1 MARADREAVLR
12 GVIARFE
19 ATGDDNAVI
28 AALGSP
34 TFAAVTV
41 LRGYTPPEDMS
52 EDDRAEEEFVYEPA
66 APTAPPEP
74 ESELEPAP
82 EPAPEP
88 EPEPE
93 VEPEAEAASAPESDI
108 EPGPE
113 AEAEAENEPEP
124 EPESEA
130 EPEPGA
136 EAEPEPEAEQ
146 EPEAEPAPEAEP
158 EPESKAEPEAEV
170 EAEPETP
177 AENAVFILG
186 EEVEVL
192 AQASAEPES
201 ETEAETE
208 PEADIEPEAETEPE
222 DVIEPDTAPEP
233 PRAED
238 SAAAG
243 AGIELPPVPEAE
255 GKEPLRGG
263 RVFLFALGFIVLGI
277 PIAAVLVAFALVVFA
292 AGAALL
298 YAGGVA
304 VSFAF
309 LGMNVAADIMLCVGA
324 GAAALAIGLMLA
336 FLGAWFFTGCVIGG
350 YSRLFAKAG
359 AWCREVR
366 E

>member
-19 ATGDDNAVI
+19 ETGDDNAVI

-66 APTAPPEP
+66 VTAAPPEP
-74 ESELEPAP
+74 ESEPVPEP
-82 EPAPEP
+82 EPAPEA
-88 EPEPE
+88 ETAPEPE
-93 VEPEAEAASAPESDI
+93 VEPEAESASAPESDI

-113 AEAEAENEPEP
+113 AGAEAENESEP
-124 EPESEA
+124 EPE
-130 EPEPGA
+130 
-136 EAEPEPEAEQ
+136 
-146 EPEAEPAPEAEP
+146 PEAEP
-158 EPESKAEPEAEV
+158 EPEPETEPEPEPVPEAEPEPEPEPETEAEPEA
-170 EAEPETP
+170 P

-192 AQASAEPES
+192 AQASAEPEA

-208 PEADIEPEAETEPE
+208 PEADIEPEAETGPE
-222 DVIEPDTAPEP
+222 AEIEPDTAPEP

-277 PIAAVLVAFALVVFA
+277 PIAAVLVAFALAVFA

-298 YAGGVA
+298 FAGGVA

>member
-19 ATGDDNAVI
+19 ETGDDNAVI

-66 APTAPPEP
+66 APLTPPEP
-74 ESELEPAP
+74 ESEPVPEP
-82 EPAPEP
+82 EPAPEA
-88 EPEPE
+88 ETAPEPE
-93 VEPEAEAASAPESDI
+93 VEPEAEAAPA
-108 EPGPE
+108 
-113 AEAEAENEPEP
+113 
-124 EPESEA
+124 PESEA
-130 EPEPGA
+130 EPEPEAAA
-136 EAEPEPEAEQ
+136 EAENESEPEPE
-146 EPEAEPAPEAEP
+146 PEAEP
-158 EPESKAEPEAEV
+158 EPEPETEPEPEPVPEAEPEPEPEPETEAEPEA
-170 EAEPETP
+170 A

-192 AQASAEPES
+192 AQASAEPEA

-208 PEADIEPEAETEPE
+208 PEADIEPEAETGPE
-222 DVIEPDTAPEP
+222 AEIEPDTAPEP

-277 PIAAVLVAFALVVFA
+277 PIAAVLVAFALAVFA

>member
-19 ATGDDNAVI
+19 ETGDDNAVI
-28 AALGSP
+28 ADLGSP

-41 LRGYTPPEDMS
+41 LRGYTPPEDMT

-66 APTAPPEP
+66 VTAAPPEP
-74 ESELEPAP
+74 ESEPVPEP
-82 EPAPEP
+82 EPAPEA
-88 EPEPE
+88 ETAPEPE
-93 VEPEAEAASAPESDI
+93 VEPEAEAASAPES
-108 EPGPE
+108 EAESEPE
-113 AEAEAENEPEP
+113 AEAEAEAETEPE
-124 EPESEA
+124 A
-130 EPEPGA
+130 EA
-136 EAEPEPEAEQ
+136 EAEPEPEP
-146 EPEAEPAPEAEP
+146 EPETEPVPETEPEPAPEAEP
-158 EPESKAEPEAEV
+158 EPEP
-170 EAEPETP
+170 EPETEAASGAP

-192 AQASAEPES
+192 AQASAEPEA

-208 PEADIEPEAETEPE
+208 PEADIEPEAETGPE
-222 DVIEPDTAPEP
+222 AEIEPDTAPEP

-277 PIAAVLVAFALVVFA
+277 PIAAVLVAFALAVFA

-298 YAGGVA
+298 FAGGVA

-336 FLGAWFFTGCVIGG
+336 FLGAWFFTGCVVGG

-366 E
+366 V

>member
-19 ATGDDNAVI
+19 ETGDDNAVI

-66 APTAPPEP
+66 VTAAPPEP
-74 ESELEPAP
+74 ESEP
-82 EPAPEP
+82 EPEPEIEP

-93 VEPEAEAASAPESDI
+93 AEAAPVPESEAEPEPESEPEPEPEAETE
-108 EPGPE
+108 PE
-113 AEAEAENEPEP
+113 AEAEAEAESEAEPETEPVPETEPEAEPVPEAEP

-130 EPEPGA
+130 E
-136 EAEPEPEAEQ
+136 
-146 EPEAEPAPEAEP
+146 
-158 EPESKAEPEAEV
+158 SEAEV

-192 AQASAEPES
+192 AQASAEPEA
-201 ETEAETE
+201 ETEAETG
-208 PEADIEPEAETEPE
+208 PEAETEPE

-277 PIAAVLVAFALVVFA
+277 PIAAVLVAFALAVFA

>member
-19 ATGDDNAVI
+19 ETGDDNAVI

-41 LRGYTPPEDMS
+41 LRGYTPPEDMT

-66 APTAPPEP
+66 APLTPPEP
-74 ESELEPAP
+74 ES
-82 EPAPEP
+82 
-88 EPEPE
+88 
-93 VEPEAEAASAPESDI
+93 
-108 EPGPE
+108 
-113 AEAEAENEPEP
+113 EPEP
-124 EPESEA
+124 EPESEPEIEPEA
-130 EPEPGA
+130 EAAPAPESETEPESEPEP
-136 EAEPEPEAEQ
+136 EPEPEAET
-146 EPEAEPAPEAEP
+146 EPEAEAEAEAESEAEPETEPVPETEPEPEPVPEAEP
-158 EPESKAEPEAEV
+158 ETEPVPETEPEPEA
-170 EAEPETP
+170 A

-186 EEVEVL
+186 EAVEVL
-192 AQASAEPES
+192 SQPSAEPEA
-201 ETEAETE
+201 EAG
-208 PEADIEPEAETEPE
+208 PEAVIEPEAEIEPE
-222 DVIEPDTAPEP
+222 AGIEAEAEAETEPEP

-277 PIAAVLVAFALVVFA
+277 PIAAVLVAFALAVFA

-336 FLGAWFFTGCVIGG
+336 FLGAWFFTGCVVGG

>member
-19 ATGDDNAVI
+19 ETGDDNAVI

-66 APTAPPEP
+66 VTAAPPEP
-74 ESELEPAP
+74 ESEPVPEP
-82 EPAPEP
+82 EPAPEA
-88 EPEPE
+88 ETAPEPE
-93 VEPEAEAASAPESDI
+93 VEPEAESASAPESDI

-113 AEAEAENEPEP
+113 AGAEAENESEP
-124 EPESEA
+124 EPE
-130 EPEPGA
+130 
-136 EAEPEPEAEQ
+136 
-146 EPEAEPAPEAEP
+146 PEAEP
-158 EPESKAEPEAEV
+158 EPEPETEPEPEPVPEAEPEPEPEPETEAEPEA
-170 EAEPETP
+170 A

-192 AQASAEPES
+192 AQASAEPEA

-208 PEADIEPEAETEPE
+208 PEADIEPEAETGPE
-222 DVIEPDTAPEP
+222 AEIEPDTAPEP

-277 PIAAVLVAFALVVFA
+277 PIAAVLVAFALAVFA

>member
-19 ATGDDNAVI
+19 ETGDDNAVI

-66 APTAPPEP
+66 VTAAPPEP
-74 ESELEPAP
+74 ESEP
-82 EPAPEP
+82 EPEPEIEP

-93 VEPEAEAASAPESDI
+93 AEAAPV
-108 EPGPE
+108 
-113 AEAEAENEPEP
+113 
-124 EPESEA
+124 PESEA
-130 EPEPGA
+130 EPEP
-136 EAEPEPEAEQ
+136 ESEPEPEPEAET
-146 EPEAEPAPEAEP
+146 EPEAEAEAEADAEAEPETEPVPEPEPEPEPVPEAEP
-158 EPESKAEPEAEV
+158 EPEPEPETEAEPEA
-170 EAEPETP
+170 A

-192 AQASAEPES
+192 AQASAEPEA

-208 PEADIEPEAETEPE
+208 PEADIEPEAGTEPE
-222 DVIEPDTAPEP
+222 AGIEPGPEIEPDTGPEP

-277 PIAAVLVAFALVVFA
+277 PIAAVLVAFALAVFA

-298 YAGGVA
+298 FAGGVA

>member
-19 ATGDDNAVI
+19 ETGDDNAVI

-41 LRGYTPPEDMS
+41 LRGYTPPEDMT

-66 APTAPPEP
+66 VTAAPPEP
-74 ESELEPAP
+74 VPEP
-82 EPAPEP
+82 EPAPEA
-88 EPEPE
+88 ETAPEPE
-93 VEPEAEAASAPESDI
+93 VEPEAEAAPA
-108 EPGPE
+108 
-113 AEAEAENEPEP
+113 
-124 EPESEA
+124 PESEA
-130 EPEPGA
+130 EPEPEAAA
-136 EAEPEPEAEQ
+136 EAENESEPEPE
-146 EPEAEPAPEAEP
+146 PEAEP
-158 EPESKAEPEAEV
+158 EPEPETEPEPEPVPEAEPEPEPEPETEAEPEA
-170 EAEPETP
+170 A

-192 AQASAEPES
+192 AQASAEPEA

-208 PEADIEPEAETEPE
+208 PEADIEPEAETGPE
-222 DVIEPDTAPEP
+222 AEIEPDTAPEP

-277 PIAAVLVAFALVVFA
+277 PIAAVLVAFALAVFA

-336 FLGAWFFTGCVIGG
+336 FLGAWFFTGCVVGG

>member
-1 MARADREAVLR
+1 M
-12 GVIARFE
+12 
-19 ATGDDNAVI
+19 
-28 AALGSP
+28 
-34 TFAAVTV
+34 
-41 LRGYTPPEDMS
+41 
-52 EDDRAEEEFVYEPA
+52 
-66 APTAPPEP
+66 
-74 ESELEPAP
+74 
-82 EPAPEP
+82 
-88 EPEPE
+88 
-93 VEPEAEAASAPESDI
+93 
-108 EPGPE
+108 
-113 AEAEAENEPEP
+113 
-124 EPESEA
+124 
-130 EPEPGA
+130 
-136 EAEPEPEAEQ
+136 
-146 EPEAEPAPEAEP
+146 
-158 EPESKAEPEAEV
+158 
-170 EAEPETP
+170 
-177 AENAVFILG
+177 
-186 EEVEVL
+186 L
-192 AQASAEPES
+192 AQASAEPEA

-208 PEADIEPEAETEPE
+208 PEADIEPEAETGPE
-222 DVIEPDTAPEP
+222 AEIEPDTAPEP

-277 PIAAVLVAFALVVFA
+277 PIAAVLVAFALAVFA

-298 YAGGVA
+298 FAGGVA

>member
-19 ATGDDNAVI
+19 ETGDDNAVI

-66 APTAPPEP
+66 VTAAPPEP
-74 ESELEPAP
+74 ESEPVPEP
-82 EPAPEP
+82 EPAPEA
-88 EPEPE
+88 ETAPEPE
-93 VEPEAEAASAPESDI
+93 VEPEAEAASAPES
-108 EPGPE
+108 
-113 AEAEAENEPEP
+113 
-124 EPESEA
+124 
-130 EPEPGA
+130 
-136 EAEPEPEAEQ
+136 EAEPEPEAAAEAENES
-146 EPEAEPAPEAEP
+146 EPEPEPEAEP
-158 EPESKAEPEAEV
+158 EPEPETEPEPEPVPEAEPEPEPEPETEAEPEA
-170 EAEPETP
+170 A

-192 AQASAEPES
+192 AQASAEPEA

-208 PEADIEPEAETEPE
+208 PEADIEPEAETGPE
-222 DVIEPDTAPEP
+222 AEIEPDTAPEP

-277 PIAAVLVAFALVVFA
+277 PIAAVLVAFALAVFA

>member
-19 ATGDDNAVI
+19 ETGDDNAVI

-66 APTAPPEP
+66 APLTPPE
-74 ESELEPAP
+74 P
-82 EPAPEP
+82 EPAPEA
-88 EPEPE
+88 ETAPEPE
-93 VEPEAEAASAPESDI
+93 VEPEAEAASAPES
-108 EPGPE
+108 
-113 AEAEAENEPEP
+113 
-124 EPESEA
+124 
-130 EPEPGA
+130 
-136 EAEPEPEAEQ
+136 EAEPEPEAAAEAENES
-146 EPEAEPAPEAEP
+146 EPEPEPEAEP
-158 EPESKAEPEAEV
+158 EPEPETEPEPEPVPEAEPEPEPEPETEAEPEA
-170 EAEPETP
+170 A

-186 EEVEVL
+186 EAVEVL
-192 AQASAEPES
+192 SQPSAEPEA
-201 ETEAETE
+201 EAGPEAVIEPEAGTE
-208 PEADIEPEAETEPE
+208 PEAVIEAEAETG
-222 DVIEPDTAPEP
+222 PEP

-277 PIAAVLVAFALVVFA
+277 PIAAVLVAFALAVFA

-350 YSRLFAKAG
+350 YSRLFVKAG

>member
-19 ATGDDNAVI
+19 ETGDDNAVI

-66 APTAPPEP
+66 APLTPPEP
-74 ESELEPAP
+74 ESEPVPEP
-82 EPAPEP
+82 EPAPEA
-88 EPEPE
+88 ETAPEPE
-93 VEPEAEAASAPESDI
+93 VEPEAEAASAPES
-108 EPGPE
+108 
-113 AEAEAENEPEP
+113 
-124 EPESEA
+124 
-130 EPEPGA
+130 
-136 EAEPEPEAEQ
+136 EAEPEPEAAAEAENES
-146 EPEAEPAPEAEP
+146 EPEPEPEAEP
-158 EPESKAEPEAEV
+158 EPEPETEPEPEPVPEAEPEPEPEPETEAEPEA
-170 EAEPETP
+170 A

-192 AQASAEPES
+192 AQASAEPEA

-208 PEADIEPEAETEPE
+208 PEADIEPEAETGPE
-222 DVIEPDTAPEP
+222 AEIEPDTAPEP

-277 PIAAVLVAFALVVFA
+277 PIAAVLVAFALAVFA

-350 YSRLFAKAG
+350 YSRLFVKAG

>member
-19 ATGDDNAVI
+19 ETGDDNAVI

-66 APTAPPEP
+66 VTAAPPEP
-74 ESELEPAP
+74 ESEP
-82 EPAPEP
+82 EPEPEIEP

-93 VEPEAEAASAPESDI
+93 AEAAPVPESEAEPEPESEPEPEPEAETE
-108 EPGPE
+108 PE
-113 AEAEAENEPEP
+113 AEAEAEAESEAEPETEPVPETEPEPVPEAEPEPEP

-130 EPEPGA
+130 EA
-136 EAEPEPEAEQ
+136 EAESASG
-146 EPEAEPAPEAEP
+146 A
-158 EPESKAEPEAEV
+158 
-170 EAEPETP
+170 P

-192 AQASAEPES
+192 AQASAEPEA

-208 PEADIEPEAETEPE
+208 PEADIEPEAETGPE
-222 DVIEPDTAPEP
+222 AEIEPDTAPEP

-277 PIAAVLVAFALVVFA
+277 PIAAVLVAFALAVFA

>member
-19 ATGDDNAVI
+19 ETGDDNAVI

-66 APTAPPEP
+66 APLTPPEP
-74 ESELEPAP
+74 ESEPVPEP
-82 EPAPEP
+82 EPAPEA
-88 EPEPE
+88 ETAPEPE
-93 VEPEAEAASAPESDI
+93 VEPEAEAASAPES
-108 EPGPE
+108 
-113 AEAEAENEPEP
+113 
-124 EPESEA
+124 
-130 EPEPGA
+130 
-136 EAEPEPEAEQ
+136 EAEPEPEAAAEAENES
-146 EPEAEPAPEAEP
+146 EPEPEPEAEP
-158 EPESKAEPEAEV
+158 EPEPETEPEPEPVPEAEPEPEPEPETEAEPEA
-170 EAEPETP
+170 A

-192 AQASAEPES
+192 AQASAEPEA

-208 PEADIEPEAETEPE
+208 PEADIEPEAETGPE
-222 DVIEPDTAPEP
+222 AEIEPDTAPEP

-277 PIAAVLVAFALVVFA
+277 PIAAVLVAFALAVFA

-298 YAGGVA
+298 FAGGVA

-350 YSRLFAKAG
+350 YSRLFVKAG

>member
-19 ATGDDNAVI
+19 ETGDDNAVI

-66 APTAPPEP
+66 VTAAPPEP
-74 ESELEPAP
+74 ESEP
-82 EPAPEP
+82 EPEPEIEP

-93 VEPEAEAASAPESDI
+93 AEAAPVPESEAEPEPESEPEPEPEAETE
-108 EPGPE
+108 PE
-113 AEAEAENEPEP
+113 AEAEAEAESEAEPETEPVPETEPEPVPEAEPEPEP

-130 EPEPGA
+130 EA
-136 EAEPEPEAEQ
+136 EAESASG
-146 EPEAEPAPEAEP
+146 A
-158 EPESKAEPEAEV
+158 
-170 EAEPETP
+170 P

-192 AQASAEPES
+192 AGPSAEPEA
-201 ETEAETE
+201 EPEAETE
-208 PEADIEPEAETEPE
+208 PEADIEPEAETGPE
-222 DVIEPDTAPEP
+222 AEIEPDTAPEP

-277 PIAAVLVAFALVVFA
+277 PIAAVLVAFALAVFA

-336 FLGAWFFTGCVIGG
+336 FLGAWFFTGCVVGG

>member
-19 ATGDDNAVI
+19 ETGDDNAVI

-66 APTAPPEP
+66 VTAAPPEP
-74 ESELEPAP
+74 VPEP
-82 EPAPEP
+82 EPAPEA
-88 EPEPE
+88 ETAPEPE
-93 VEPEAEAASAPESDI
+93 VEPEAEAASAPES
-108 EPGPE
+108 
-113 AEAEAENEPEP
+113 
-124 EPESEA
+124 
-130 EPEPGA
+130 
-136 EAEPEPEAEQ
+136 EAEPEPEAVAEAENES
-146 EPEAEPAPEAEP
+146 EPEPEPEAEP
-158 EPESKAEPEAEV
+158 EPEPETEPEPEPVPEAEPEPEPEPETEAEPEA
-170 EAEPETP
+170 A

-192 AQASAEPES
+192 AQASAEPEA

-208 PEADIEPEAETEPE
+208 PEADIEPEAETGPE
-222 DVIEPDTAPEP
+222 AEIEPDTAPEP

-243 AGIELPPVPEAE
+243 AGIELPPVPEAA

-277 PIAAVLVAFALVVFA
+277 PIAAVLVAFALAVFA

-336 FLGAWFFTGCVIGG
+336 FLGAWFFTGCVVGG

>member
-19 ATGDDNAVI
+19 ETGDDNAVI

-66 APTAPPEP
+66 APLTTPEP
-74 ESELEPAP
+74 ESESEP
-82 EPAPEP
+82 EPEIEP

-93 VEPEAEAASAPESDI
+93 AEAAPVPESEAEPDPESEPEPEPEAETE
-108 EPGPE
+108 PE
-113 AEAEAENEPEP
+113 AEAEAEAESEAEPETEPVPETEPEAEPVPEAEP

-130 EPEPGA
+130 ES
-136 EAEPEPEAEQ
+136 EAETEA
-146 EPEAEPAPEAEP
+146 ASGA
-158 EPESKAEPEAEV
+158 
-170 EAEPETP
+170 P

-192 AQASAEPES
+192 AGPSAGPEA
-201 ETEAETE
+201 ETEAETV
-208 PEADIEPEAETEPE
+208 IEPEAGTEPE
-222 DVIEPDTAPEP
+222 AGIEPGPEIEPDTEPEP

-277 PIAAVLVAFALVVFA
+277 PIAAVLVAFALAVFA

-336 FLGAWFFTGCVIGG
+336 FLGAWFFTGCVVGG

>member
-19 ATGDDNAVI
+19 ETGDDNAVI

-66 APTAPPEP
+66 VTAAPPEP
-74 ESELEPAP
+74 VPEP
-82 EPAPEP
+82 EPAPEA
-88 EPEPE
+88 ETAPEPE
-93 VEPEAEAASAPESDI
+93 VEPEAEAASAPES
-108 EPGPE
+108 
-113 AEAEAENEPEP
+113 
-124 EPESEA
+124 
-130 EPEPGA
+130 
-136 EAEPEPEAEQ
+136 EAEPEPEAAAEAENES
-146 EPEAEPAPEAEP
+146 EPEPEPEAEP
-158 EPESKAEPEAEV
+158 EPEPETEPEPEPVPEAEPEPEPEPETEAEPEA
-170 EAEPETP
+170 A

-192 AQASAEPES
+192 AQASAELEA

-208 PEADIEPEAETEPE
+208 PEADIEPEAGTVIEPEAGTEPE
-222 DVIEPDTAPEP
+222 AGIEPGPEIEPDTAPEP

-277 PIAAVLVAFALVVFA
+277 PIAAVLVAFALAVFA

>member
-19 ATGDDNAVI
+19 ETGDDNAVI

-66 APTAPPEP
+66 APLTPPEP
-74 ESELEPAP
+74 ESEPVPEP
-82 EPAPEP
+82 EPAPEA
-88 EPEPE
+88 ETAPEPE
-93 VEPEAEAASAPESDI
+93 VEPEAEAASAPES
-108 EPGPE
+108 
-113 AEAEAENEPEP
+113 
-124 EPESEA
+124 
-130 EPEPGA
+130 
-136 EAEPEPEAEQ
+136 EAEPEPEAAAEAENES
-146 EPEAEPAPEAEP
+146 EPEPEPEAEP
-158 EPESKAEPEAEV
+158 EPEPETEPEPEPVPEAEPEPEPEPETEAEPEA
-170 EAEPETP
+170 A

-186 EEVEVL
+186 EAVEVL
-192 AQASAEPES
+192 SQPSAEPEA
-201 ETEAETE
+201 EAGPEAVIEPEAGTE
-208 PEADIEPEAETEPE
+208 PEAVIEAEAETG
-222 DVIEPDTAPEP
+222 PEP

-277 PIAAVLVAFALVVFA
+277 PIAAVLVAFALAVFA

-350 YSRLFAKAG
+350 YSRLFVKAG

>member
-19 ATGDDNAVI
+19 ETGDDNAVI

-66 APTAPPEP
+66 VTAAPPEP
-74 ESELEPAP
+74 VPEP
-82 EPAPEP
+82 EPAPEA
-88 EPEPE
+88 ETAPEPE

-192 AQASAEPES
+192 AQASAEPEA

-208 PEADIEPEAETEPE
+208 PEADIEPEAGTEPE
-222 DVIEPDTAPEP
+222 AVIEAEPDTGPEP

-243 AGIELPPVPEAE
+243 AGIELPPVPEAA

-277 PIAAVLVAFALVVFA
+277 PIAAVLVAFALAVFA

>member
-19 ATGDDNAVI
+19 ETGDDNAVI

-66 APTAPPEP
+66 APLTPPEP
-74 ESELEPAP
+74 ESEPVPEP
-82 EPAPEP
+82 EPAPEA
-88 EPEPE
+88 ETAPEPE
-93 VEPEAEAASAPESDI
+93 VEPEAEAASAPES
-108 EPGPE
+108 
-113 AEAEAENEPEP
+113 
-124 EPESEA
+124 
-130 EPEPGA
+130 
-136 EAEPEPEAEQ
+136 EAEPEPEAAAEAENES
-146 EPEAEPAPEAEP
+146 EPEPEPEAEP
-158 EPESKAEPEAEV
+158 EPEPETEPEPEPVPEAEPEPEPEPETEAEPEA
-170 EAEPETP
+170 A

-192 AQASAEPES
+192 AQASAEPEA

-208 PEADIEPEAETEPE
+208 PEADIEPEAETGPE
-222 DVIEPDTAPEP
+222 AEIEPDTAPEP

-277 PIAAVLVAFALVVFA
+277 PIAAVLVAFALAVFA

-336 FLGAWFFTGCVIGG
+336 FLGAWFFTGCVVGG

>member
-19 ATGDDNAVI
+19 ETGDDNAVI

-66 APTAPPEP
+66 VTAAPPEP
-74 ESELEPAP
+74 ESEPVPEP
-82 EPAPEP
+82 EPAPEA
-88 EPEPE
+88 ETAPEPE
-93 VEPEAEAASAPESDI
+93 VEPEAEAASAPES
-108 EPGPE
+108 
-113 AEAEAENEPEP
+113 
-124 EPESEA
+124 
-130 EPEPGA
+130 
-136 EAEPEPEAEQ
+136 EAEPEPEAAAEAENES
-146 EPEAEPAPEAEP
+146 EPEPEPEAEP
-158 EPESKAEPEAEV
+158 EPEPETEPEPEPVPEAEPEPEPEPETEAEPEA
-170 EAEPETP
+170 A

-192 AQASAEPES
+192 AQASAEPE
-201 ETEAETE
+201 AETE
-208 PEADIEPEAETEPE
+208 PEADIEPEAETGPE
-222 DVIEPDTAPEP
+222 AEIEPDTAPEP

-277 PIAAVLVAFALVVFA
+277 PIAAVLVAFALAVFA